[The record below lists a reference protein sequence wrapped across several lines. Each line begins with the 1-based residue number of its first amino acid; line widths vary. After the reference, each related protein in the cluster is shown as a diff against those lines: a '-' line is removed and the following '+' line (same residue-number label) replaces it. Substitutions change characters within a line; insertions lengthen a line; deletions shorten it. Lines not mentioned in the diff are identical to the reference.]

1 MRFEIVVESEK
12 EEPDFEELES
22 TKERAFELAKK
33 ISGMIVYGFGFT
45 KGTLLV
51 VQKD

>member
-1 MRFEIVVESEK
+1 MQFEIVVKSEK
-12 EEPDFEELES
+12 EEPGFEELER

-33 ISGMIVYGFGFT
+33 LSGMVVYGLGFT